1 MAKRETIRE
10 KLTKVLNGDREEI
23 NKVTT
28 NSWSD
33 GNYSKLTK
41 TEGGLLQE
49 VNQIS
54 EIISELREK
63 SEMLNKRI
71 QRLEEAIFG
80 EYESR

>member
-49 VNQIS
+49 VNHIS